1 MNITAIIAAV
11 SAALSFG
18 AAWTWQ
24 GYRMDSLKLGYANE
38 RLAIEQSSRKQLA
51 DAAEAVAS
59 AQVAAKVATDRLKR
73 DAAGAVV
80 AGNGLRDTL
89 ASAVRAAHTDLQTCT
104 RQVDAI
110 GVVFDQCRAE
120 LQEMGRNADEWTNQ
134 ALVLQQAWPSK

>member
-51 DAAEAVAS
+51 DAAEKVAS

-110 GVVFDQCRAE
+110 GE
-120 LQEMGRNADEWTNQ
+120 LLTASTDLSRRLATEADEWSVQ
-134 ALVLQQAWPSK
+134 AVTLQDAWPK

>member
-104 RQVDAI
+104 RQVDAL
-110 GVVFDQCRAE
+110 GELLTASTDLSRRLAAE
-120 LQEMGRNADEWTNQ
+120 ADEWSVQ
-134 ALVLQQAWPSK
+134 AVTLQDAWPK